1 MSQIL
6 LSSKINPHKILSCLL
21 VWGQTLKKII
31 LLFCMVCIAS
41 NNNFPMSFSFYKIE
55 VREEIM
61 CLAIVKI
68 SSHENNFAINENKST
83 QYIAK
88 FVCAKVN
95 PLEN

>member
-1 MSQIL
+1 
-6 LSSKINPHKILSCLL
+6 
-21 VWGQTLKKII
+21 
-31 LLFCMVCIAS
+31 MVCIAS

-55 VREEIM
+55 VREEI

-68 SSHENNFAINENKST
+68 SSHENNFAINENKSM

>member
-1 MSQIL
+1 
-6 LSSKINPHKILSCLL
+6 
-21 VWGQTLKKII
+21 
-31 LLFCMVCIAS
+31 MVCIAS
-41 NNNFPMSFSFYKIE
+41 NNNFAMSFSFYKIE

-61 CLAIVKI
+61 CSAIVKI
-68 SSHENNFAINENKST
+68 SSQENNFAINENKST

>member
-1 MSQIL
+1 
-6 LSSKINPHKILSCLL
+6 
-21 VWGQTLKKII
+21 
-31 LLFCMVCIAS
+31 MVCIAS

-55 VREEIM
+55 VREEM

-68 SSHENNFAINENKST
+68 SSHENNFAIDENKST

-88 FVCAKVN
+88 FVYAKVN